1 MGAVFGVEGVGEAA
15 NGLLRLGLV
24 CLVRPGLACLVRPGE
39 GLFIAAPAGV
49 RATPATRG
57 RI

>member
-1 MGAVFGVEGVGEAA
+1 MGAVFGVEGVREAA
-15 NGLLRLGLV
+15 KGLLRLGLV

-39 GLFIAAPAGV
+39 GLFIAA
-49 RATPATRG
+49 TPATRG